1 MKLRNLMYRGVG
13 QFPLLKGSYI
23 TRSENLLPS
32 FYTDSAVRTE
42 VVYVLS
48 VIVVVVGCVVTAGV
62 LLIFPPFSGAWKK
75 NRTPVAGIREPGFRT
90 FIT

>member
-48 VIVVVVGCVVTAGV
+48 VIVVVVCWGTADFSSVFWCVEEKSD
-62 LLIFPPFSGAWKK
+62 SGRWDS
-75 NRTPVAGIREPGFRT
+75 RTRVPNVYNLRR
-90 FIT
+90 